1 MMGNHNMFTWPNSLA
16 YRLWAVSLWS
26 LFLLDLIALSWAR
39 RVGLPAPI
47 LWTLAAFPGASVLLQ
62 FYLAYRLVSRQ
73 DEFVRALTAKR
84 MIAAGGL
91 TIALAT
97 GWSVAEQFVA
107 APNVPLWLM
116 YPFFWSAFAAV
127 TPLIRDSE
135 P

>member
-39 RVGLPAPI
+39 RVGLPAPF
-47 LWTLAAFPGASVLLQ
+47 LWTLAAFPGASVLVQ
-62 FYLAYRLVSRQ
+62 FVLAYRLVSRQ

>member
-1 MMGNHNMFTWPNSLA
+1 MFTWPNSLA
-16 YRLWAVSLWS
+16 YRLWAIGLWS
-26 LFLLDLIALSWAR
+26 CFLLDLIALAWAR
-39 RVGLPAPI
+39 QAGLPAPI
-47 LWTLAAFPGASVLLQ
+47 LWTLAAIPGASVLAQ

-84 MIAAGGL
+84 MMAAAGL

-97 GWSVAEQFVA
+97 GWAVAEQFVA

-127 TPLIRDSE
+127 TPLIRDSA